1 MAQPT
6 LSIILHPVRP
16 VAVAQQEVMRLVAL
30 QEQGVS
36 LVVPLVRAVVTEES
50 LQQSVLRAP
59 WLHSLLLHQPQQ
71 TSSLI
76 CPQMGAHL
84 GPSQEHT
91 QVREVGIYHLSLTQT
106 QVKQLCRKLRSTAQ
120 SNMQVQLSQAPQT
133 HTLGHNRDPHP
144 SPLHQSSTPPLIHP
158 ITTLNSIHSN
168 TLQNQ

>member
-120 SNMQVQLSQAPQT
+120 SNMQVQLSQSPQT
-133 HTLGHNRDPHP
+133 LTLDHHSTETLTHLHSTSHP
-144 SPLHQSSTPPLIHP
+144 RLLSSIQS
-158 ITTLNSIHSN
+158 
-168 TLQNQ
+168 